1 MCMILRP
8 VGTTIV
14 SIFILLACSAAT
26 GAAAENGVFDT
37 GEDLEPEYTRYL
49 IYTDEKRTPGNFLL
63 PMNLFLNMA
72 FDSVQVPR
80 AFKQAGYFGRY
91 QTVLDIVIDPVK
103 SINRD
108 GGFKKFFLDEFTS
121 SRAAPNYM
129 LHVIGGGYDFRM
141 LAEWYTYNGVPGG
154 YFFSVLTA
162 YLAHF
167 SNEALESS
175 NRNLTSHDFIADLFF
190 FDAVGK
196 LLFLSDTIVRF
207 FHDFWQFRNWMGQ
220 PMFDVRKGRIHNAS
234 CNYVFRPYIYKKS
247 VRFFFMMGYHYISGF
262 GFKVGDHDWI
272 TLSAGVAVVKGFDP
286 DRQKQAKDA
295 VKNFR
300 TCGGIFYDRNGNLM
314 ASLIINGTEN
324 YRLRL
329 NVYPDLLNIDKVNFG
344 VFLGVDDY
352 NRVSVGLTMYT
363 LMGLSVTM

>member
-1 MCMILRP
+1 MITAVLLTMILPCMAITR
-8 VGTTIV
+8 
-14 SIFILLACSAAT
+14 
-26 GAAAENGVFDT
+26 AAADNGVDDA
-37 GEDLEPEYTRYL
+37 GQSREPEYTRYL
-49 IYTDEKRTPGNFLL
+49 IYTAEKRTPGNYLL

-80 AFKQAGYFGRY
+80 AFKQAGYFNRY
-91 QTVLDIVIDPVK
+91 VEVGKIVSDPVK

-121 SRAAPNYM
+121 TRAVPNYM
-129 LHVIGGGYDFRM
+129 LHIIGGGYDFRM

-154 YFFSVLTA
+154 YFFSILTA

-175 NRNLTSHDFIADLFF
+175 NRKLTSHDFIADLFF

-196 LLFLSDTIVRF
+196 LLFLNSSVVRF
-207 FHDFWQFRNWMGQ
+207 FHDFWQLRNWMGQ
-220 PMFDVRKGRIHNAS
+220 PMFDVRRGRIHNAA
-234 CNYVFRPYIYKKS
+234 CNYVLRPYIYKKS

-272 TLSAGVAVVKGFDP
+272 TFGAGVAVVKGFDP

-295 VKNFR
+295 VQNFR

-324 YRLRL
+324 YRFRL
-329 NVYPDLLNIDKVNFG
+329 NVYPDLLNVDHVNFG